1 MGSDFNRPHEHPTVN
16 LPDHLDLIATTP
28 AGIQKLRGLILELAV
43 RGKLV
48 PQDPNDEPASELL
61 KRIAKER
68 GRLAA
73 EGSCK
78 KAKATPLV
86 RMDEQPCALPLSWA
100 WTRLGEITNFG
111 QTDKDGEIRDT
122 TWVLDLEDIQKDTSV
137 LLRKVR
143 FAERQARS
151 DKNRFHEGDVLY
163 GKLRPYL
170 NKVIVADEEGVC
182 TTEILPVRGY
192 YGVSPRY
199 LMHAVKRPDFLA
211 YVNSKSYG
219 MKMPRLGADDGRLA
233 LFPLP
238 PANEQHR
245 IVAKVDELMALCDRL
260 DAEQADAG
268 AAHARLVATL
278 LGTLTKSADAAELA
292 ANWQRLAE
300 HFDTLFTTEA
310 SLDALKQ
317 TLLQLAVMGKLV
329 PQDPN
334 DEPASELL
342 KRIAK
347 ERARL
352 EATGKIKKSGPLPT
366 IGQDTKPFDVPDG
379 WEWLK
384 LGTVVDLINGDR
396 SKNYPNREEYVPAGV
411 GWINTGHIRPDGTL
425 ATEGMHFITRE
436 KFDSLRSGKIEAHD
450 LVYCLRGATFGKTAF
465 VTPYSEG
472 AIASSLVIVRPHL
485 PTLKSYLFLYLTS
498 PFGRS
503 QIFQF
508 DNGSAQP
515 NLSANSVTLFAFPLP
530 PLTEQ
535 HRIVAKVDELMAL
548 CDRLKA
554 GLAESRAQQ
563 ERLAT
568 TLIES
573 ALKAA

>member
-1 MGSDFNRPHEHPTVN
+1 MSVVLSEH
-16 LPDHLDLIATTP
+16 LPLLATAP
-28 AGIQKLRGLILELAV
+28 DGMQKLRGLILELAV

-68 GRLAA
+68 ALQEA
-73 EGSCK
+73 EGACK
-78 KAKATPLV
+78 KSKATPPV
-86 RMDEQPCALPLSWA
+86 GEDEQPFALPLSWA

-111 QTDKDGEIRDT
+111 QTEKDGEICDT

-143 FAERQARS
+143 FAERQAKS
-151 DKNRFHEGDVLY
+151 DKNRFQEGDVLY

-192 YGVSPRY
+192 YGIFPRF

-219 MKMPRLGADDGRLA
+219 MKMPRLGTDDGRLA

-260 DAEQADAG
+260 EAEQADAG
-268 AAHARLVATL
+268 AAHARLVETL
-278 LGTLTKSADAAELA
+278 LGTLTQSADTADLA

-300 HFDTLFTTEA
+300 HFDTVFTTEA

-317 TLLQLAVMGKLV
+317 TILQLAVMGKLV

-342 KRIAK
+342 KRIAAHK
-347 ERARL
+347 SWLAEEGKYRGSYTATAISNEHAPSSVPFNWVWAPFGDIMISRDSERIPVSKDERNTRPKLYDYYGAS
-352 EATGKIKKSGPLPT
+352 GVIDKIDHYLFEKPLLL
-366 IGQDTKPFDVPDG
+366 IGEDG
-379 WEWLK
+379 AN
-384 LGTVVDLINGDR
+384 LINR
-396 SKNYPNREEYVPAGV
+396 STPIAFIARGKYWVNNHAHVL
-411 GWINTGHIRPDGTL
+411 DG
-425 ATEGMHFITRE
+425 I
-436 KFDSLRSGKIEAHD
+436 
-450 LVYCLRGATFGKTAF
+450 
-465 VTPYSEG
+465 SEG
-472 AIASSLVIVRPHL
+472 FLRFIELQINAID
-485 PTLKSYLFLYLTS
+485 LKPYVT
-498 PFGRS
+498 GT
-503 QIFQF
+503 
-508 DNGSAQP
+508 AQP
-515 NLSANSVTLFAFPLP
+515 KMNQAKMNSIPVALP
-530 PLTEQ
+530 PEAEQ

-548 CDRLKA
+548 VARLKA
-554 GLAESRAQQ
+554 DLAESRVQQ
-563 ERLAT
+563 ERLAA